1 MRDMNSPY
9 YFFFVIDCVEN
20 HRIIKEMLAEPFIFI
35 PPVKKP
41 KLKLTIKKRWLTFN
55 KSIKAFEQ

>member
-1 MRDMNSPY
+1 
-9 YFFFVIDCVEN
+9 
-20 HRIIKEMLAEPFIFI
+20 LAEPFIFI